1 MEVDVQDISDKFN
14 NSDRLEKIIS
24 DLSVLPSLG
33 GTRKEYLNFQQ
44 NDLPQIISM
53 LDDIQS
59 SETDYVPARILKSA
73 LLIKDGKHEESQ
85 ESINIGLAFPSDDA
99 NMHYRWGTLC
109 DILDLNEQARNEYSL
124 ALRIDSNHKESAYS
138 LGLLYFREGDLEKA
152 IKYLQ
157 RTLEIDSE
165 FAEAYYLL
173 GTALESRGLSGV
185 AKKAFARAK
194 ELNSS
199 FELPNI
205 FPNKPE
211 PEPTKPHSNDDL
223 TLFIRLF
230 SGREGVH
237 ARQWMSPD
245 GKAGYAPV
253 SQPLL
258 EKYVESHLAGNDT
271 LGIYLVRTDN
281 TVKVGVIDI
290 DITKSALT
298 NAGKNEN
305 EIARLHGLVEQD
317 CANLMQ
323 IFKSLNIP
331 SYMEYSGW
339 KGRHFW
345 LFFDKPIRAAIVKNF
360 LKEICNKAG
369 SPPQG
374 LNREIFPKQDA
385 VSDDGLGSLVKLPL
399 GIHKFTGRRCLFLD
413 ESGKPYE
420 DQLLFLRQIK
430 LTSEENL
437 RSIITNLKPQPKQE
451 LEDKVVDDSSIK
463 LLMQKCNVIK
473 FLSDKAK
480 ESGHLTHDER
490 VVVLY
495 ILGHLGEIGRRYL
508 HIVIGQCSD
517 YDYQFTEKQIMG
529 LRTYPISC
537 PRIRERL
544 PDITSSVVC
553 DCQFPEI
560 EGSYPTPVRHVED
573 SLVPKVID
581 SQRQKPEMTPTLN
594 IKETSLPTTTKGKIQ
609 KDRPTIDDVLTQ
621 YIELRKSIQELDTRL
636 KQKEDELAVLFEA
649 TGKEK
654 VQTSLGEL
662 TREIKDRR
670 NIWKISI

>member
-1 MEVDVQDISDKFN
+1 MQVD
-14 NSDRLEKIIS
+14 DRLQKIIS
-24 DLSVLPSLG
+24 
-33 GTRKEYLNFQQ
+33 ELNKS
-44 NDLPQIISM
+44 DIDHISE
-53 LDDIQS
+53 Q
-59 SETDYVPARILKSA
+59 ILKSA
-73 LLIKDGKHEESQ
+73 LLIKDGKLDSAKEIVES
-85 ESINIGLAFPSDDA
+85 GLTMQSDDA
-99 NMHYRWGTLC
+99 EIHYQWGILC
-109 DILDLNEQARNEYSL
+109 EILELYEQAKNEYSL
-124 ALRIDSNHKESAYS
+124 ALRLDSNHKDSAYS
-138 LGLLYFREGDLEKA
+138 LGLSYFRDGDMEKA

-194 ELNSS
+194 ELDSS
-199 FELPNI
+199 FELPKI
-205 FPNKPE
+205 FSNKPE
-211 PEPTKPHSNDDL
+211 LEPTQTHSNDDL

-305 EIARLHGLVEQD
+305 EISRLHGLVEQD
-317 CANLMQ
+317 CVNLMQ
-323 IFKSLNIP
+323 IFKNLNIP
-331 SYMEYSGW
+331 AYMEYSGW

-385 VSDDGLGSLVKLPL
+385 VTEDGLGSLVKLPM
-399 GIHKFTGRRCLFLD
+399 GIHKFTGKRCLFLD
-413 ESGKPYE
+413 ESGHPYE

-430 LTSEENL
+430 LISEENL

-451 LEDKVVDDSSIK
+451 LEDKSIDDSSIK
-463 LLMQKCNVIK
+463 LLMQKCNVIR

-508 HIVIGQCSD
+508 HIIIGQCSD

-544 PDITSSVVC
+544 PDVTSSVTC

-573 SLVPKVID
+573 SLVPKVLD
-581 SQRQKPEMTPTLN
+581 TQRQKSEMTPTLN
-594 IKETSLPTTTKGKIQ
+594 IKETSLSTTTKGKIQ

-621 YIELRKSIQELDTRL
+621 YIELKKSIQELDTKL
-636 KQKEDELAVLFEA
+636 KQKEDELAVLFES
-649 TGKEK
+649 TGSEK

-662 TREIKDRR
+662 TREIKDGR

>member
-1 MEVDVQDISDKFN
+1 MQVD
-14 NSDRLEKIIS
+14 DRLQKIIS
-24 DLSVLPSLG
+24 
-33 GTRKEYLNFQQ
+33 ELNKS
-44 NDLPQIISM
+44 DIDHISE
-53 LDDIQS
+53 Q
-59 SETDYVPARILKSA
+59 ILKSA
-73 LLIKDGKHEESQ
+73 LLIKDGKLDSAKEIVES
-85 ESINIGLAFPSDDA
+85 GLTMQSDDA
-99 NMHYRWGTLC
+99 EIHYQWGILC
-109 DILDLNEQARNEYSL
+109 EILELYEQAKNEYSL
-124 ALRIDSNHKESAYS
+124 ALRLDSNHKDSAYS
-138 LGLLYFREGDLEKA
+138 LGLSYFRDGDMEKA

-194 ELNSS
+194 ELDSS
-199 FELPNI
+199 FELPKI
-205 FPNKPE
+205 FSNKPE
-211 PEPTKPHSNDDL
+211 LEPTQTHSNDDL

-305 EIARLHGLVEQD
+305 EISRLHGLVEQD
-317 CANLMQ
+317 CVNLMQ
-323 IFKSLNIP
+323 IFKNLNIP
-331 SYMEYSGW
+331 AYMEYSGW

-385 VSDDGLGSLVKLPL
+385 VTEDGLGSLVKLPM
-399 GIHKFTGRRCLFLD
+399 GIHKFTGKRCLFLD
-413 ESGKPYE
+413 ESGHPYE

-430 LTSEENL
+430 LISEENL

-451 LEDKVVDDSSIK
+451 LEDKSIDDSSIK
-463 LLMQKCNVIK
+463 LLMQKCNVIR

-508 HIVIGQCSD
+508 HIIIGQCSD

-573 SLVPKVID
+573 SLVPKVLD
-581 SQRQKPEMTPTLN
+581 TQRQKSEMTPTLN
-594 IKETSLPTTTKGKIQ
+594 IKETSLSTTTKGKIQ

-621 YIELRKSIQELDTRL
+621 YIELKKSIQELDTKL
-636 KQKEDELAVLFEA
+636 KQKEDELAVLFES
-649 TGKEK
+649 TGSEK

-662 TREIKDRR
+662 TREIKDGR